1 MTHLQ
6 KAIVLSL
13 LDGCN
18 IANSCRNGFRLRT
31 PQSAV
36 IAKFYSPTFDSLKP
50 LLRKEK
56 NGLYVL
62 DKRHVRS
69 LHGQAWV
76 KKEYKKKLKSNQK

>member
-1 MTHLQ
+1 MTSLQ

-18 IANSCRNGFRLRT
+18 IANSSRDGFRLRT
-31 PQSAV
+31 PQAHV
-36 IAKFYSPTFDSLKP
+36 ISKFYAQTFNSIRP

-62 DKRHVRS
+62 DKRHVRT

-76 KKEYKKKLKSNQK
+76 KKEYKKKLKSKQ